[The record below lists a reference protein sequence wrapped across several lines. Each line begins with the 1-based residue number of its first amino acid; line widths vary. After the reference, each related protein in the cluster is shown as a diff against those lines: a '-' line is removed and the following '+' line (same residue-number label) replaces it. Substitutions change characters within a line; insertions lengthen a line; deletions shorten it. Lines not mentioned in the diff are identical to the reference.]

1 MLISHMFIIPQK
13 IKGVM
18 KMVKKE
24 EDWVIP
30 DFDNY
35 EIHKLDD
42 KFLIK
47 KKHKPKNY
55 VVACTLINIVL
66 LVLNTCMFLSTKI
79 LVTALIQVVK

>member
-1 MLISHMFIIPQK
+1 
-13 IKGVM
+13 M
-18 KMVKKE
+18 KMAKKE
-24 EDWVIP
+24 EKETWEIP
-30 DFDNY
+30 NFDKY
-35 EIHKLDD
+35 DIYKLDD

-47 KKHKPKNY
+47 KKPKPKNY